1 MLFSK
6 RNGYDDETISRTYKP
21 MDTRV
26 PTTTISDSVIGHDH
40 VAPATMA
47 SATNFGIPL
56 TGSMATGFAFMKGW

>member
-1 MLFSK
+1 MMMRQYQELTSLWIPS
-6 RNGYDDETISRTYKP
+6 T
-21 MDTRV
+21 
-26 PTTTISDSVIGHDH
+26 TTTISDSVIGHDH